1 MGICNS
7 IPIHESVRNEIIEI
21 EHNTTP
27 HQQIKYQKNC
37 PDPYPIQ
44 KNMPLVTSYK
54 NTNSD

>member
-27 HQQIKYQKNC
+27 HQQINYKIKYQKNC
-37 PDPYPIQ
+37 PNINQNDRSPIQ
-44 KNMPLVTSYK
+44 NIQNV
-54 NTNSD
+54 